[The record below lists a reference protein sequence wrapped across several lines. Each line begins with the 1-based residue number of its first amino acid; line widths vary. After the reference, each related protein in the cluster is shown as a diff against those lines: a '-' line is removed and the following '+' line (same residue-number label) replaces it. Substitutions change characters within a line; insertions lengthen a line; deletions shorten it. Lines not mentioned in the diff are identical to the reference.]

1 MVISWTITIE
11 TNTTGRFN
19 FALSSE
25 KHVEN
30 MALTNLAH
38 CALQRTCVIPSG
50 LVTLGVG
57 KCVRVVYSRCWSTQ
71 HQQLY
76 PSSWCQQR
84 STYKGREIF

>member
-30 MALTNLAH
+30 MALTNLTH
-38 CALQRTCVIPSG
+38 CALQRNHDNMCDSLRIGDSG
-50 LVTLGVG
+50 
-57 KCVRVVYSRCWSTQ
+57 CWQ
-71 HQQLY
+71 VC
-76 PSSWCQQR
+76 P
-84 STYKGREIF
+84 GRI

>member
-38 CALQRTCVIPSG
+38 CVLQRNHDNMCNSLRIG
-50 LVTLGVG
+50 D
-57 KCVRVVYSRCWSTQ
+57 SRCRQVCSG
-71 HQQLY
+71 
-76 PSSWCQQR
+76 S
-84 STYKGREIF
+84 I